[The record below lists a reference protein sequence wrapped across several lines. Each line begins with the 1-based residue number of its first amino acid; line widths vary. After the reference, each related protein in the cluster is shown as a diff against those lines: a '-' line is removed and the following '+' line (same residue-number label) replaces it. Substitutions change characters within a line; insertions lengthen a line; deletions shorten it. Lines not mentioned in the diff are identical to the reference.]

1 MHRARF
7 YLMVLIALS
16 AAGCARSQQ
25 AYMVDTGQ
33 PAPVAYRQQGPQ
45 SQYAQASYPAPQS
58 AATGERGLFNTWH
71 SAQQPPVAQQA
82 SSGERGLFAAQPPN
96 YLQQPAQPA
105 YAMQTPAPQYAVP
118 RTGGLYAAPPNSFAA
133 ASLY

>member
-1 MHRARF
+1 
-7 YLMVLIALS
+7 MVLIALS

-25 AYMVDTGQ
+25 AYMVDPGQ
-33 PAPVAYRQQGPQ
+33 SAPVAYRQQAPQ

-71 SAQQPPVAQQA
+71 SAQQPQIAQA
-82 SSGERGLFAAQPPN
+82 TPSSDRGLFTAQPPV

-105 YAMQTPAPQYAVP
+105 YAMQTPAPIYAVP
-118 RTGGLYAAPPNSFAA
+118 RRPYAATPNSFAA

>member
-1 MHRARF
+1 MHRSRF

-25 AYMVDTGQ
+25 AYMIDPEQ
-33 PAPVAYRQQGPQ
+33 PAPVAYRQQASQPQ
-45 SQYAQASYPAPQS
+45 YVQASYPAPQ
-58 AATGERGLFNTWH
+58 AAAIGERGLFNSWH
-71 SAQQPPVAQQA
+71 SAQQQPTAQLA
-82 SSGERGLFAAQPPN
+82 PSGERGLFTAQPPV
-96 YLQQPAQPA
+96 YLQQPAQPS